1 MTTPSAPSAGDG
13 PDDSAKVD
21 LSKHG
26 PGDADPP
33 FDPYRFGRPEHPVP
47 PEFAPPGY
55 IPDPPAEPPANPY
68 GTANPYGPPPGQYGA
83 PPNPYG
89 SQHQAQPYHPYG
101 PPPGQQPYPGY
112 GYGYGAA
119 PTGTNGKALTAMI
132 LGIASIP
139 LFFLTFLD
147 LALIVPAL
155 VFGILGL
162 RESTRRNGKGR
173 GQAIAGL
180 ACMVV
185 GAIGATV
192 FAVWVFGRVGDCEHY
207 LRDGDNTGYHQ
218 CVNDRFN

>member
-1 MTTPSAPSAGDG
+1 MTTPSSPSGHDG
-13 PDDSAKVD
+13 PDDQAAKVD
-21 LSKHG
+21 LGKHG
-26 PGDADPP
+26 DGGAGAADTP

-55 IPDPPAEPPANPY
+55 VPDPPTDPSANPY
-68 GTANPYGPPPGQYGA
+68 GAASPYGPPPGQYGA

-89 SQHQAQPYHPYG
+89 AQHVAQQYQPYG
-101 PPPGQQPYPGY
+101 PPPGQYPGY
-112 GYGYGAA
+112 GYGA

-162 RESTRRNGKGR
+162 RESKRRNGRGR

-180 ACMVV
+180 TCLIV

-192 FAVWVFGRVGDCEHY
+192 FTVWVFTRVGSCEHY